1 MREKV
6 YYTDNQIERIK
17 KLSQNGT
24 WIGANY
30 QCKKCGSMIIVTEP
44 VYIDYMYYCSN
55 KRCPHHVGTEAMD
68 DYETPDFVALMED
81 LKK

>member
-1 MREKV
+1 
-6 YYTDNQIERIK
+6 
-17 KLSQNGT
+17 
-24 WIGANY
+24 
-30 QCKKCGSMIIVTEP
+30 MIIVTEP

-68 DYETPDFVALMED
+68 DYETPDFVALED